1 MVVRFTTQKFSFG
14 KIGEWS
20 NMIQGKEV
28 DGTGIKEAIFS

>member
-1 MVVRFTTQKFSFG
+1 MVVRCTMQKLQFG

-28 DGTGIKEAIFS
+28 DATGIKEAIFT